1 MAGRY
6 RGRHAAGVHAR
17 GRGRHAR
24 PGDPRERLAA
34 GALGLLTAG
43 GFVVGWVLFP
53 HGPEQPVEVP
63 AAAVAAPFAYD
74 AVSYRKAVE
83 QEVGHKLSDLNFAK
97 VEEIAGLACGWE
109 ADQFDDW
116 VAANTDDGTLN
127 KVYIDITH
135 RCPDRERDITAA
147 MQRIDE
153 ARACVMPVDADP
165 EFRAL
170 TDTKPA
176 QAALT
181 CVFLQSVDHS

>member
-1 MAGRY
+1 MTVRY
-6 RGRHAAGVHAR
+6 RGRHAPGAHACAR
-17 GRGRHAR
+17 GRHVR
-24 PGDPRERLAA
+24 PVDPRERLAA
-34 GALGLLTAG
+34 GALGLLAAG

-53 HGPEQPVEVP
+53 EGAEEAVDVP
-63 AAAVAAPFAYD
+63 AAVAKPYAYD
-74 AVSYRKAVE
+74 AADYRQAVE
-83 QEVGHKLSDLNFAK
+83 KEAGHKLSDLNFAK
-97 VEEIAGLACGWE
+97 LEEIAGLACSWDD
-109 ADQFDDW
+109 DQFADW

-153 ARACVMPVDADP
+153 ARSCVMPVDADP

-170 TDTKPA
+170 TGTKPA

-181 CVFLQSVDHS
+181 CAFLQSVDHS

>member
-6 RGRHAAGVHAR
+6 RGRHAVGVHAR
-17 GRGRHAR
+17 ARGRHAR
-24 PGDPRERLAA
+24 PVDPRERMAA
-34 GALGLLTAG
+34 GALGLLAAG

-53 HGPEQPVEVP
+53 DGVEESVDVS
-63 AAAVAAPFAYD
+63 AAVAQPYSYD
-74 AVSYRKAVE
+74 AADYRRAME
-83 QEVGHKLSDLNFAK
+83 REIGHELSDLNFARL
-97 VEEIAGLACGWE
+97 EEIAGLACGWDN
-109 ADQFDDW
+109 DQFADW

-153 ARACVMPVDADP
+153 SRSCVMPADADP

-170 TDTKPA
+170 TGTKPA

-181 CVFLQSVDHS
+181 CAFLQSVDHS